1 MTNNFKKSVAI
12 LSFTVIIVGGIY
24 IGINKNRVNIEGN
37 NNESVIN
44 EGQNEVLLASIDGNN
59 LNNNQDKIN
68 EEIGRLEEILNNPF
82 FILVNKDNKLSE
94 DYVPNNL
101 KLSEIK
107 FLDYIETRDLESTT
121 ADALKEMFDAALE
134 DGVTL
139 LGASGYRSY
148 NIQKSLY
155 DSRVASMGEERTSLY
170 TAQPGASEHQTG
182 LAIDILSSDY
192 QNLDDGF
199 ENSKGFEW
207 LINNCYKYGFIL
219 RYLEGKEDITGYN
232 YEPWHFRYIGNVEIA
247 KDIMERGIVFEE
259 YINEVNNKIE
269 DLKSNN

>member
-1 MTNNFKKSVAI
+1 MTNNFKKSIAI
-12 LSFTVIIVGGIY
+12 LSFSVVIVSGIY
-24 IGINKNRVNIEGN
+24 IGINKNRVNIEDN
-37 NNESVIN
+37 NNVIN
-44 EGQNEVLLASIDGNN
+44 RDDEVLLENN
-59 LNNNQDKIN
+59 EEKSLNNNQEKIN
-68 EEIGRLEEILNNPF
+68 EEIGRLEELLNNPF
-82 FILVNKDNKLSE
+82 FILVNRDNKLSE
-94 DYVPNNL
+94 DYIPNNL
-101 KLSEIK
+101 KLSEVE

-148 NIQKSLY
+148 NIQKNLY

-219 RYLEGKEDITGYN
+219 RYLERKEDITGYN

-259 YINEVNNKIE
+259 YINEVNNKIQ

>member
-259 YINEVNNKIE
+259 YINELNNKIE

>member
-148 NIQKSLY
+148 NIQKNLY

>member
-1 MTNNFKKSVAI
+1 MKLRIDKKIKIAVVLIFLCSGVYLVMNKNNIEKNKE
-12 LSFTVIIVGGIY
+12 
-24 IGINKNRVNIEGN
+24 INKNEI
-37 NNESVIN
+37 S
-44 EGQNEVLLASIDGNN
+44 LASSNN
-59 LNNNQDKIN
+59 SN
-68 EEIGRLEEILNNPF
+68 LENDNSEVNYKEVENLENILNNPF
-82 FILVNKDNKLSE
+82 FILVNRDNKLSE
-94 DYVPNNL
+94 DYIPNNL
-101 KLSEIK
+101 KLSEVE

-148 NIQKSLY
+148 NIQKNLY

-259 YINEVNNKIE
+259 YINEVNNKIQ